1 MPLSR
6 AAPGSPMTA
15 EHAKAF
21 WIRAPGHGEIRT
33 QAMTPAAPG
42 HVLVHTLY
50 SGISR
55 GTEAIVFQ
63 GRVPESEYT
72 RMRAPFQQG
81 DFPAPVQFGYASVG
95 RVAEGPAG
103 LLGRNVFCLYPHQDR
118 YRVPG
123 ERVVPLPEHVPAARA
138 VLAANMESALNALWD
153 APPRLGDRVT
163 VVGAGAL
170 GCLVARLAARVPG
183 VRVELVDLN
192 PARAAIATALGVDFA
207 RPAAARGEAD
217 LVVHTSA
224 TGAGLDTALDLAGF
238 EATVLELSWYG
249 TDAVGAH
256 LGGAFHARR
265 IQLRSSQVGAVAPAR
280 RARRTHHERLQLAV
294 ALLADDALDALITG
308 EDAFADLPAVMA
320 RLARDG
326 TDTICHRIRYS

>member
-1 MPLSR
+1 MS
-6 AAPGSPMTA
+6 A
-15 EHAKAF
+15 EHARAF
-21 WIRAPGHGEIRT
+21 WVRAPGHGEIRA
-33 QAMTPAAPG
+33 QALPPAAPG
-42 HVLVHTLY
+42 DVLVHALY

-55 GTEAIVFQ
+55 GTEALVFQ

-81 DFPAPVQFGYASVG
+81 DFPAPLQYGYASVG
-95 RVAEGPAG
+95 RVVEGPAA
-103 LLGRNVFCLYPHQDR
+103 LLGRDVFCLYPHQDR

-123 ERVVPLPEHVPAARA
+123 ARVVPLPDTVPAARA

-153 APPRLGDRVT
+153 APPRVGDRIA

-183 VRVELVDLN
+183 VQVELIDPV
-192 PARAAIATALGVDFA
+192 PARAAVAAALGVDFA
-207 RPAAARGEAD
+207 LPPAARGEAD

-224 TGAGLDTALDLAGF
+224 TGAGLDTALKLAGF

-249 TDAVGAH
+249 DAAVSAH

-265 IQLRSSQVGAVAPAR
+265 IRLRSSQVGAVAPAR
-280 RARRTHHERLQLAV
+280 RARRSHDERLRLAV

-320 RLARDG
+320 RLARGDSA
-326 TDTICHRIRYS
+326 TICHRIRYC